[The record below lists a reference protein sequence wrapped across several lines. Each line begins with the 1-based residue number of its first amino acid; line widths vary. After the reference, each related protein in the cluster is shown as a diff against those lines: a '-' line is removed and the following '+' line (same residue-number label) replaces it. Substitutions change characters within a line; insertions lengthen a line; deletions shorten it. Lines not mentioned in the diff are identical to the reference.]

1 MSFRERR
8 YAVVLVANLAIY
20 GVYSTDA
27 ISQAGLAD
35 PQLDTGRLLS
45 TIVSLIVVIIVGN
58 IIVAILA
65 PSDADAPADER
76 DRLIGVRSDQIAGF
90 VASLGGSAGLVL
102 AIMGFEAFW
111 IANAVLAGLV
121 AAEITRSVVG
131 IAGYRMGM

>member
-1 MSFRERR
+1 MSVRERR

-20 GVYSTDA
+20 GVYFA
-27 ISQAGLAD
+27 EALSQAGLAD

-76 DRLIGVRSDQIAGF
+76 DRLIGMRSDQIAGF

-102 AIMGFEAFW
+102 AIMGFEVFW

-121 AAEITRSVVG
+121 AAEIIRSVVG